1 MKKLLLVSA
10 FVVTFAANAM
20 ALDLQSARSSG
31 MVKENSNGYIEAV
44 ESTAEVSALVS
55 EVNAKRKK
63 EYERISKEN
72 GQSVDVVGKLAA
84 EQLKNK

>member
-1 MKKLLLVSA
+1 MRKLLLSSA
-10 FVVTFAANAM
+10 FVLAFTASAF
-20 ALDLQSARSSG
+20 ALDLQSARSQG
-31 MVKENSNGYIEAV
+31 LVKENSSGYIEAV
-44 ESTAEVSALVS
+44 QSSSEVDALVS